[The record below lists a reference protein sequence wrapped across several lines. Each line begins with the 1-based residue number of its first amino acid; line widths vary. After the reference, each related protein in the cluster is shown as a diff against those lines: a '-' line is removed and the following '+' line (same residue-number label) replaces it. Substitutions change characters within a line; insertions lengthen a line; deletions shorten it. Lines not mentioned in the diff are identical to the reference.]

1 MHNQSRTSGL
11 RERRRVIQQAR
22 TREEARFG
30 NDGDESG
37 ERVMLERLGY
47 ETDGLGIGIIV
58 ERKDLYSL
66 GWTQLY
72 SSSQTEYGQPV

>member
-1 MHNQSRTSGL
+1 
-11 RERRRVIQQAR
+11 
-22 TREEARFG
+22 
-30 NDGDESG
+30 
-37 ERVMLERLGY
+37 MLERLGY